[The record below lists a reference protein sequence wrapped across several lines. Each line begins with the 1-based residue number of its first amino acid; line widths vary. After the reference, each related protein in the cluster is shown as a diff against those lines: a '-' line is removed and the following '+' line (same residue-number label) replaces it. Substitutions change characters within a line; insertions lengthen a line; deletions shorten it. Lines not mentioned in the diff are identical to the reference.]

1 MESILNFLANNYL
14 WFLIAAVVLAILLII
29 FIVDTKRKEKKET
42 EITEENNAGTE
53 TEVEELD
60 LTTPPTTDNIEVPTE
75 EKPVSTEPNLEN
87 VDLTQPNL
95 NEAPASASALDSDST
110 STSVGNENEA
120 ITSNELNNNVQEA
133 SNAVNVENNAFTTP
147 VNEESVNTET
157 PAAPN
162 FEQPAS
168 SNFEPT
174 GINNEVKVETAP
186 NVKEDVASNTIN
198 TTVNSG
204 VDKVAPQ
211 MPTETEVNVGTDVNN
226 FDFNASNNT
235 SDINNTEQK

>member
-42 EITEENNAGTE
+42 EITEE
-53 TEVEELD
+53 
-60 LTTPPTTDNIEVPTE
+60 
-75 EKPVSTEPNLEN
+75 KPVSTEPNLEN

-95 NEAPASASALDSDST
+95 NEAPASALASDST

-133 SNAVNVENNAFTTP
+133 SNTVNVENNAFTTP

-211 MPTETEVNVGTDVNN
+211 MPTETEANVGNDVNN

-235 SDINNTEQK
+235 SDINNNEQK